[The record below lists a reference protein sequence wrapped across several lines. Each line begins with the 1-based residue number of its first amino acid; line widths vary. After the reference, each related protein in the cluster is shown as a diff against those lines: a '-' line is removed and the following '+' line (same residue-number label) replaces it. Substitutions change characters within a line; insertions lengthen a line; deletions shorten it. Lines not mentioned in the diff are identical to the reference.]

1 MRPSEC
7 GSDARTLL
15 PLYNSLASARCTFLF
30 YIYGANCHSER
41 CCARSTPGA
50 LSRALNRIR
59 QSAALLAR
67 VSFDLV
73 TAGAAFA
80 KTEITHTLQ
89 PVASHYFEKVVLFAR
104 FLVLLNERLG
114 FFRPPKFT

>member
-1 MRPSEC
+1 MLC
-7 GSDARTLL
+7 
-15 PLYNSLASARCTFLF
+15 SLDSA
-30 YIYGANCHSER
+30 
-41 CCARSTPGA
+41 GA

-80 KTEITHTLQ
+80 KTEITHTHTDTLQ

-114 FFRPPKFT
+114 FFSPA